1 MIKCPQC
8 ESLNINQLPY
18 QYPDVDYTEWKC
30 GSCLEQFK
38 VSGRGV
44 ENFIDPMKAL
54 LATRGSSHGEFRE
67 NSTTAQVI
75 KSTMRRSKNWE
86 KLQPFQQE
94 ALDMIAHKIGR
105 IFSGDPHFLDHWE
118 DIAGYAKLAADRVR
132 EDSNAS

>member
-1 MIKCPQC
+1 MSDEIQ
-8 ESLNINQLPY
+8 N
-18 QYPDVDYTEWKC
+18 
-30 GSCLEQFK
+30 
-38 VSGRGV
+38 
-44 ENFIDPMKAL
+44 L
-54 LATRGSSHGEFRE
+54 LAVRGSSHGEFRE

-132 EDSNAS
+132 EDNSQPPS